1 MSDSKSARLTLELI
15 TDTMNELAREIE
27 MMEPDDPKRASY
39 IKELSSLTQLRRSL
53 NQQAISQSASGW
65 TSLRVK

>member
-1 MSDSKSARLTLELI
+1 
-15 TDTMNELAREIE
+15 MNELAREIE